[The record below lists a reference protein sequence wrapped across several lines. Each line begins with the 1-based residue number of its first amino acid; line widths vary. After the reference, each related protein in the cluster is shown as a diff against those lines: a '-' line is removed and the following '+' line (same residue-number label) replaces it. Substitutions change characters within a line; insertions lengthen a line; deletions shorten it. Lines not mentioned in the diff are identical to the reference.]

1 MISKVTLFILG
12 LVIGATVCVAV
23 MNAKHQ
29 RQMAGELGKLAAQFT
44 NQIADLEASAAS
56 RQTQLDQLGT
66 NNDRLTAQ
74 VQDFLKRE
82 ATQNSVAPKKE
93 AAPKPKGFAALFG
106 DGTNNMSQAM
116 SKMMQTAMEQQVE
129 GKLAG
134 MKTKLNLTPE
144 QEAAIRNIMTNQM
157 SRATTMAQ
165 KMFGGE
171 GVQTNDLV
179 QVSKNQL
186 SDEAQIKALLTPEQV
201 TAYDAF
207 QKEEQTRNAR
217 LVANA
222 ELMQLQST
230 LQLDETQQDKVFA
243 VLAEQ
248 AQTQLAGNMTN
259 AGAAL
264 DFRGQFQHKADALSA
279 VLTADQLTRYK
290 KFQEQ
295 QISLIEAFMPKNLT
309 NQ

>member
-1 MISKVTLFILG
+1 MISKVTFFILG
-12 LVIGATVCVAV
+12 LVIGVAVCAAV
-23 MNAKHQ
+23 MNTNHQ
-29 RQMAGELGKLAAQFT
+29 RQMAGELSKMAAQFT
-44 NQIADLEASAAS
+44 NQIADLEASAVS
-56 RQTQLDQLGT
+56 RQAQLDQLGT

-74 VQDFLKRE
+74 VQEFLKRE
-82 ATQNSVAPKKE
+82 AIQTVVPPKSE
-93 AAPKPKGFAALFG
+93 PASKPKGLAALFG
-106 DGTNNMSQAM
+106 DGTNNMSEAM
-116 SKMMQTAMEQQVE
+116 NKMMQTAMEQQVE

-134 MKTKLNLTPE
+134 MKTKLELTPE

-157 SRATTMAQ
+157 SRTTAMAQ

-171 GVQTNDLV
+171 GVQTNDLM
-179 QVSKNQL
+179 QVGKNQL
-186 SDEAQIKALLTPEQV
+186 SDEAQIKALLTPDQV
-201 TAYDAF
+201 AAYDEF

-222 ELMQLQST
+222 ELIQLQST

-243 VLAEQ
+243 VLADQ

-264 DFRGQFQHKADALSA
+264 DFRGQFQRKATALSA

-309 NQ
+309 SQ